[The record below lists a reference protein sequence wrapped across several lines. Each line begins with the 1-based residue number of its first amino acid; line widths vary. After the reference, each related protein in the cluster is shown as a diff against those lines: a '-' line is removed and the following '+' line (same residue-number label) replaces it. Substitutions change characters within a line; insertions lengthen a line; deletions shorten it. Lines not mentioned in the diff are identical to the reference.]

1 MLPARHRLRRSD
13 DFSATVRGRGRRRA
27 GGPLL
32 VVHAATRPEP
42 DDGAVRVGFVV
53 GSTVGG
59 AVVRNRV
66 RRRLRA
72 LMAQRLDGIPRG
84 TDLVVRAVPAAAGA
98 SFAELSTE
106 LTAHLARVCAPATS
120 VASSGPA
127 V

>member
-32 VVHAATRPEP
+32 VVHAATRPEGG
-42 DDGAVRVGFVV
+42 DGAVRVGFVV
-53 GSTVGG
+53 GASVGG

-72 LMAQRLDGIPRG
+72 AMAERLDGIPCG
-84 TDLVVRAVPAAAGA
+84 TDLVVRALPAAAGA
-98 SFAELSTE
+98 SFGELSAELA
-106 LTAHLARVCAPATS
+106 AHLGRVTS
-120 VASSGPA
+120 PTAVVASVRSS

>member
-42 DDGAVRVGFVV
+42 GDGAVRVGFVV

-84 TDLVVRAVPAAAGA
+84 TDLVVRAVPAAAEA
-98 SFAELSTE
+98 SFAELSAE
-106 LTAHLARVCAPATS
+106 LSTHLARVASPTAAVTS
-120 VASSGPA
+120 AGSS